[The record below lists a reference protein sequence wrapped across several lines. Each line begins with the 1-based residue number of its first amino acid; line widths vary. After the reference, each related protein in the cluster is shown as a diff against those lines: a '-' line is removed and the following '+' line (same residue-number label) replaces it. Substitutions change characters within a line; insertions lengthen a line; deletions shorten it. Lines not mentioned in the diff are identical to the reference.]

1 MSKKEEYKVKKFLAV
16 LLTVLMSISLVAC
29 GGDTTGDDSTQGGDE
44 TQTVKMGL
52 GVSSTVSGNGVDAD
66 HESGKFEQDATYAL
80 VVFDAE
86 GKITNVKLNVA
97 QNSVTWDGAGVATAG
112 TQPSKFERD
121 DDYGMRGASPIEA
134 EWDEQTRAFEEYVI
148 GKTVDEVKGM
158 ELDTENHSGP
168 VDLTSS
174 CTISVVEFINAIVN
188 AAENPV
194 EVTGAT
200 NFGLASIVNPEST
213 ANASAD
219 SDGTAQ
225 YDTTIAAVA
234 TDADGKI
241 VGAKVDVAQQS
252 VKFDTTG
259 ALAGALEDVDLRSKV
274 TKKEDYNMKSTSESL
289 GNIEG
294 GGEWYEQAL
303 AYEAYLVGK
312 TADEVTGMEL
322 DAENH
327 NGPVDL
333 ATSCTMSVVDLNAA
347 VVKAV
352 GNATAEDAQ

>member
-1 MSKKEEYKVKKFLAV
+1 MKKFLAV
-16 LLTVLMSISLVAC
+16 LLTVLMSLSLVAC
-29 GGDTTGDDSTQGGDE
+29 SGGDTPAGDDTQGDE
-44 TQTVKMGL
+44 PSSETVTMGL
-52 GVSSTVSGNGVDAD
+52 GVSSSVSGNGVDAD
-66 HESGKFEQDATYAL
+66 HENGQFQQNATYAL
-80 VVFDAE
+80 VVFDGE
-86 GKITNVKLNVA
+86 GKITDVKLNVA
-97 QNSVTWDGAGVATAG
+97 QNTATWDGSGVVEANVI
-112 TQPSKFERD
+112 PSKFERD
-121 DDYGMRGASPIEA
+121 DDYNMRGSSPIGA

-188 AAENPV
+188 AAENTV

-213 ANASAD
+213 TNASAD

-259 ALAGALEDVDLRSKV
+259 ALVGSLEDVDLRSKV

-312 TADEVTGMEL
+312 TADEVEGMEL